1 MSVCA
6 HDGDFLGAQPVAT
19 VAQMIVCQAGAGNPG
34 FNATKATAVAAWRRA
49 CFFIA
54 KGQRIVPP
62 FPGNTVNAING
73 LVTNDNTSSHPS
85 AKDDAEN
92 YLGTLS
98 GTIDGFRKREAI
110 RVVSHPDSALQQRL
124 QVTPQRLTDQA
135 GGIGI
140 LDKARAQGFSPRNPD
155 SHSSLLPRLAFDG
168 FDQTDNGRQGSLVI
182 VLWGS
187 DTPPNQ
193 GTTRLIENDN
203 FNFRTA

>member
-19 VAQMIVCQAGAGNPG
+19 VAQMIVSQAGAGNPG
-34 FNATKATAVAAWRRA
+34 FNATNATAVAAWRRA

-73 LVTNDNTSSHPS
+73 LLTNDNTSSHPS

-140 LDKARAQGFSPRNPD
+140 LDEARAQGFSPRNPD
-155 SHSSLLPRLAFDG
+155 SHASLLPRLALDG

-187 DTPPNQ
+187 DTPPN
-193 GTTRLIENDN
+193 
-203 FNFRTA
+203 